1 MNQPPAKRMRL
12 CSKTATVSHAPLEHP
27 SERRE
32 RLSQALLQ
40 ILTEGST
47 GSQGSPSSSSLVSDL
62 RELLAEFIESTTAE
76 ISELKQRVSTLE
88 FLHE

>member
-1 MNQPPAKRMRL
+1 MSDHSA
-12 CSKTATVSHAPLEHP
+12 ATGDDAMPSGALSEHP

-40 ILTEGST
+40 ILAEGST
-47 GSQGSPSSSSLVSDL
+47 GLQGSPSSSSLVSDL

>member
-1 MNQPPAKRMRL
+1 MSDHSASAGDDTMP
-12 CSKTATVSHAPLEHP
+12 SHAPLEHP

-32 RLSQALLQ
+32 RLPQALLQ